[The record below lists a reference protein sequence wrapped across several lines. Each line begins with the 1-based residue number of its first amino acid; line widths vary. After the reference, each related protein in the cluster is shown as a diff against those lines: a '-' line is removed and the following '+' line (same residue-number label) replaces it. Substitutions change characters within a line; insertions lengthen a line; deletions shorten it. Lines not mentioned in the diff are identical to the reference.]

1 MFVSKIYG
9 VVVLV
14 TSTDVVVAV
23 VGVSVIV
30 VVVVS
35 KVVVPLSIDEAEVA
49 IHVEAMVSF
58 NFTMYPSTVSLASSK
73 KSFNDVR

>member
-1 MFVSKIYG
+1 M
-9 VVVLV
+9 
-14 TSTDVVVAV
+14 
-23 VGVSVIV
+23 
-30 VVVVS
+30 VS